1 MHLLCLLVY
10 PSRRAMNFIIPFYAD
25 QIIYY
30 VDSDNKL
37 SKEDNTYTI
46 KYESR
51 VVLTCLVNSHQN
63 ITWYKRNQN
72 TSYGIP
78 LSSVLWVSE
87 QHLQVRESIGSTNV
101 TIAKFAEYF
110 SGNYYCVASG
120 SNPSVRGTA
129 GINITIEP
137 CQ

>member
-1 MHLLCLLVY
+1 
-10 PSRRAMNFIIPFYAD
+10 MNFIIPFYAD

-110 SGNYYCVASG
+110 SGNYYCVATS